1 MRRQTGPSDIQ
12 PDQWEPSASTC
23 DDVQGLLDALSE
35 RLHDRTSD
43 ETFIQCLA
51 CGQVDGHSPQ
61 CFVPLMERWVNGEAH
76 GFTIH
81 LTGEQGFRLRHC
93 LDVTIA
99 GWASDA
105 KLMRENPAGLPLHT
119 RVQPILALLERWMKE
134 AREIRE
140 KV

>member
-61 CFVPLMERWVNGEAH
+61 CFVPLMERWVNGDAN

-81 LTGEQGFRLRHC
+81 LTTEQGFRLRHG
-93 LDVTIA
+93 LAATIA
-99 GWASDA
+99 SWANDA
-105 KLMRENPAGLPLHT
+105 KLTRDNHAGLPDAAKT
-119 RVQPILALLERWMKE
+119 AAVLERWMKE
-134 AREIRE
+134 TREILE
-140 KV
+140 KL